1 MNNSIFTS
9 KRTYRETWDKANYRD
24 MKGVKLVDEDTPSWF
39 NMICTG
45 LLIVLCVV
53 LSLFV

>member
-1 MNNSIFTS
+1 MN
-9 KRTYRETWDKANYRD
+9 YRETWDKANWRD
-24 MKGVKLVDEDTPSWF
+24 MKHVKVVDEDKPNWF

>member
-1 MNNSIFTS
+1 MN
-9 KRTYRETWDKANYRD
+9 YRETWDKANWRD